1 MSEPAVGWQGVVLYL
16 HRTTAVARPMVAES
30 KLSLIAGRGIEGDR
44 YLLGTGFY
52 SNKPEV
58 GRQVT
63 LFEMETLE
71 ALARDQGLAFGPD
84 EHRRNVTVRGVPL
97 NHLVGQRFL
106 IGTALVEATRLS
118 VPCHHLEEVTAKRV
132 FKGLLHRA
140 GLNCRILRSGV
151 IAVGDTVR
159 PAD

>member
-1 MSEPAVGWQGVVLYL
+1 MGGPAIGWRGVVLYL
-16 HRTTAVARPMVAES
+16 HRTEAVSRPMAAEP
-30 KLSLIAGRGIEGDR
+30 KLNLIADRGIEGDR

-71 ALARDQGLAFGPD
+71 ALARDQGLAFGPH

-106 IGTALVEATRLS
+106 IGTVLVEATRLS
-118 VPCHHLEEVTAKRV
+118 VPCHHLEEVSAKRV
-132 FKGLLHRA
+132 FKALLHRA